1 MRSQIARQRRKIPMS
16 EATGGSSLARG
27 FVLGLLLLAVSGGQA
42 LAHRSPSNCNAN
54 RLTLSLDQNPA
65 GNIVSGQTVTYTVG
79 VFNPGPGTGIGC
91 DVTGTTVTF
100 TCPGPDGSPSGQ
112 TTVLGTGLSF
122 PADNSGDTIFAPVSC
137 KIVVNPGV
145 TSATARAQ
153 AGQST
158 GNRTADLTK
167 GVLHDSAIDDPFVR
181 INDLSLTVNT
191 CVAKVDKQI
200 SCDGGLTFHD
210 VGLVSADDDGHTDLC
225 LGWNAFTVDGTA
237 VAAEAIQVRY
247 AVGNAGTADLLNCS
261 IGEGNPGFPGTVSV
275 GSLAGACVADVDCG
289 NAQATCVNGACVFRS
304 GASSAACSATLSA
317 AEPDKATVTC
327 DCTPTPGEVQAT
339 AFDEANFQCQTP
351 GLTVT
356 KDCALRDTN
365 GNSAVTIT
373 VTNTG
378 SAALANCKV
387 TDTNLTGESC
397 TTPPGLPAAE
407 ISVAVS
413 PNMFDLGVGAPAV
426 TATGTITGL
435 TQDSCNTVSVTCD
448 IVGSVDPNNPG
459 HPKTLSA
466 SAQDTCETCSV
477 KVDKQVK
484 CGAGPFVDVGFVG
497 NNEDGT
503 ASCLGWNA
511 FTVNGTSVAAEALTV
526 QYVAQN
532 TGGTGLFGCT
542 VTDSNTAISS
552 TAVSIGNVAQGGTS
566 NPVPINTTCSDTLD
580 AQEPDTA
587 TLSCFCTADL
597 NPNFVTTAKD
607 TASFDCQT
615 PGLTVTKDCA
625 LRDTN
630 GDSTVAITVKNT
642 GTAELANCVVTDT
655 NFTDAGCPA
664 SGNPSGASSAVAV
677 SPSTIASLG
686 AGATAPSV
694 TGTIAGLTQNSCNTT
709 AVTCEIVGSV
719 DPANPS
725 ARKKLTATAKDTCE
739 TCSVK
744 VDKQIKCGAGPFVDV
759 GFVTNNEDG
768 TASCLGWNAFTLNGT
783 STAAETLTVQ
793 YVAQNT
799 GGTALFGC
807 TVTDSNTA
815 VSSTAISIGDVAQ
828 GGTSSPVPGNKT
840 CSDTLDASEPDTA
853 TVSCFCTADLNPNF
867 KATAQDSA
875 SFDCQSPCLT
885 VTKDCALRDVN
896 GNSAVTI
903 TVTNTG
909 SAALANCKVTDTNV
923 TDGSCVT
930 PPGLPAGGNAVSVS
944 PNMFDLGVGAPA
956 VTATGTITGLT
967 QNSCNT
973 ASVTCEIVGSVDPNN
988 PGHAKTL
995 TATAQDTCETC
1006 SVQVDKQ
1013 IKCGARPFIDVGFV
1027 SNNEDGTA
1035 SCLGWN
1041 AFTVNGTSTAA
1052 EALTVQYVA

>member
-1 MRSQIARQRRKIPMS
+1 MS
-16 EATGGSSLARG
+16 MSKTAECPSVARG
-27 FVLGLLLLAVSGGQA
+27 FLLGLLILAVSGGQA

-65 GNIVSGQTVTYTVG
+65 GNIVSGQTVVYPVG

-100 TCPGPDGSPSGQ
+100 TCPGADGTPSGQ
-112 TTVLGTGLSF
+112 TTVLGTGSSF
-122 PADNSGDTIFAPVSC
+122 PADNSGDTIFPSVSC
-137 KIVVNPGV
+137 KIMVNSGV
-145 TSATARAQ
+145 TLATARAQ
-153 AGQST
+153 AGQNT

-181 INDLSLTVNT
+181 INDLSVNVRT
-191 CVAKVDKQI
+191 CVAKVDKQV
-200 SCDGGLTFHD
+200 SCDGGLSFHD
-210 VGLVSADDDGHTDLC
+210 VGLVTSDEDGHTDVC
-225 LGWNAFTVDGTA
+225 FGWNAFTINGTSIPGEA
-237 VAAEAIQVRY
+237 VQVRY
-247 AVGNAGTADLLNCS
+247 VVANAGTADLLTCS
-261 IGEGNPGFPGTVSV
+261 ITEGNAGFPTTVSV

-289 NAQATCVNGACVFRS
+289 NAQATCVNGACVITS
-304 GASSAACSATLSA
+304 GANQADCSATLSA

-339 AFDEANFQCQTP
+339 PFDEANFQCQTP
-351 GLTVT
+351 GPTVT

-365 GNSAVTIT
+365 GNSAVTNT

-387 TDTNLTGESC
+387 TDTNLTGGGC
-397 TTPPGLPAAE
+397 ATPPGLPVGE
-407 ISVAVS
+407 SSVAVS

-435 TQDSCNTVSVTCD
+435 TQDSCNTVTVTCD

-477 KVDKQVK
+477 KVDKQIK
-484 CGAGPFVDVGFVG
+484 CGAGPFVDVGFVT

-532 TGGTGLFGCT
+532 TGGTALFSCT

-552 TAVSIGNVAQGGTS
+552 TGVNIGDVASGGTS
-566 NPVPINTTCSDTLD
+566 TPVPINKTCSDTLD
-580 AQEPDTA
+580 ASEPDTA

-597 NPNFVTTAKD
+597 NPNFKATATD

-630 GDSTVAITVKNT
+630 GNSAVTITVKNT

-664 SGNPSGASSAVAV
+664 SGTPSGASSAVAV

-709 AVTCEIVGSV
+709 AVTCEIVGSI
-719 DPANPS
+719 DPANPA
-725 ARKKLTATAKDTCE
+725 ARKK
-739 TCSVK
+739 
-744 VDKQIKCGAGPFVDV
+744 
-759 GFVTNNEDG
+759 
-768 TASCLGWNAFTLNGT
+768 
-783 STAAETLTVQ
+783 
-793 YVAQNT
+793 
-799 GGTALFGC
+799 
-807 TVTDSNTA
+807 
-815 VSSTAISIGDVAQ
+815 
-828 GGTSSPVPGNKT
+828 
-840 CSDTLDASEPDTA
+840 
-853 TVSCFCTADLNPNF
+853 
-867 KATAQDSA
+867 
-875 SFDCQSPCLT
+875 
-885 VTKDCALRDVN
+885 
-896 GNSAVTI
+896 
-903 TVTNTG
+903 
-909 SAALANCKVTDTNV
+909 
-923 TDGSCVT
+923 
-930 PPGLPAGGNAVSVS
+930 
-944 PNMFDLGVGAPA
+944 
-956 VTATGTITGLT
+956 
-967 QNSCNT
+967 
-973 ASVTCEIVGSVDPNN
+973 
-988 PGHAKTL
+988 L

-1006 SVQVDKQ
+1006 SVK
-1013 IKCGARPFIDVGFV
+1013 GA
-1027 SNNEDGTA
+1027 
-1035 SCLGWN
+1035 
-1041 AFTVNGTSTAA
+1041 
-1052 EALTVQYVA
+1052 